1 MQNKPFKMS
10 VDLTAVTTTNIL
22 NPGTITGGV
31 GMGAGNLRI
40 IVTQVR
46 ATNRDATARTV
57 SLWVGATGAN
67 AAGTAAFGM
76 QGKSIPP
83 NDSVSWYGRKA
94 LEVTDFVVG
103 GASVASQVTLEI
115 EGEIGVA

>member
-1 MQNKPFKMS
+1 MS
-10 VDLTAVTTTNIL
+10 VDLSATLTTNLL

-31 GMGAGNLRI
+31 GMGSGNLRI

-46 ATNRDATARTV
+46 ATNRDSVPRTY

-67 AAGTAAFGM
+67 AAGTAAFGA
-76 QGKSIPP
+76 QAKSVPA
-83 NDSVSWYGRKA
+83 NDSVTWYGRKA
-94 LEVTDFVVG
+94 LDVADFLVG
-103 GASVASQVTLEI
+103 GASVAAQITLEV